1 MGYPSGPIEEM
12 TALSQY
18 LCSIDIGTSSVRAA
32 LFDVDSGQTT
42 KMCQRRYGLMFLP
55 GGFAEQQPKV
65 IWDSLCEA
73 TKALFADGINPS
85 TVRAVSISAQRCTF
99 IGVDAD
105 YNAVTNFIS
114 WMDGRGRAYC
124 DKIKT
129 VVRTDVYNRITG
141 MLPVPQPSINKIM
154 WLKDNMPS
162 LYKGIHHFTTMES
175 YALAKLGAED
185 PPVSHSLGSYM
196 GMMDACSFGWSQEL
210 VEKLNLDIAKLPRL
224 ASAGTQIGHVSKN
237 GSEHS
242 GLAEGTALVMGGGD
256 LQCAGLGAGA
266 LDSSIAVLN
275 MGTAAGLLMK
285 VDKKAETHSNGLA
298 CPAYIIPYSLEME
311 GHAQASTC
319 VYDWFTE
326 LFGDVERA
334 VARRTGLSPYQLL
347 NHEAEL
353 APPGAGGLIFV
364 PTFNGAGAPFWMPS
378 MKGML
383 LGLSLKHERRH
394 VVRAILEGISVE
406 MSCILDVFI
415 NAGAKP
421 RAIHAVGG
429 GSKGDLWNQIHADV
443 FGLPVLRPAI
453 AEASIVGAAIC
464 AGVGSGVYAD
474 WTQGTLSLVK
484 IAKTYEPREST
495 RETYTN
501 TASLYRQVLRTMGE
515 TGLDVRVG
523 SHVDELLG
531 VKYE

>member
-154 WLKDNMPS
+154 WMKENMPS
-162 LYKGIHHFTTMES
+162 LYKGIHSFTTMES
-175 YALAKLGAED
+175 YALAKLGADD

-196 GMMDACSFGWSQEL
+196 GMMDAESFRWSQEL
-210 VEKLNLDIAKLPRL
+210 TEKVNLDIDKLPRL
-224 ASAGTQIGHVSKN
+224 AAAGTQIGHVSKK
-237 GSEHS
+237 GSEDS

-285 VDKKAETHSNGLA
+285 VDKKIETHSNGLA
-298 CPAYIIPYSLEME
+298 CPAYIIPDSLEME

-319 VYDWFTE
+319 VYDWFTQ
-326 LFGDVERA
+326 LFGDERT
-334 VARRTGLSPYQLL
+334 VAQRTGLSP
-347 NHEAEL
+347 
-353 APPGAGGLIFV
+353 
-364 PTFNGAGAPFWMPS
+364 
-378 MKGML
+378 
-383 LGLSLKHERRH
+383 
-394 VVRAILEGISVE
+394 
-406 MSCILDVFI
+406 I
-415 NAGAKP
+415 N
-421 RAIHAVGG
+421 
-429 GSKGDLWNQIHADV
+429 
-443 FGLPVLRPAI
+443 
-453 AEASIVGAAIC
+453 C
-464 AGVGSGVYAD
+464 
-474 WTQGTLSLVK
+474 
-484 IAKTYEPREST
+484 
-495 RETYTN
+495 
-501 TASLYRQVLRTMGE
+501 
-515 TGLDVRVG
+515 
-523 SHVDELLG
+523 
-531 VKYE
+531 